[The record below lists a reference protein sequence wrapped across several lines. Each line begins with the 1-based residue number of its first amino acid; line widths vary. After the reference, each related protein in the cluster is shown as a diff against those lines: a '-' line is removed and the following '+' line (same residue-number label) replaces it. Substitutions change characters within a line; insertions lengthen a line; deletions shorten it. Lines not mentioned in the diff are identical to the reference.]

1 MSRELTAILDRE
13 ELFAR
18 IAQRVKTL
26 VDYSLFAVMLWNEGT
41 AQLENVFAVHY
52 GEPLPVR
59 FCVPLFKGITGNAAG
74 ERRRC
79 GWMMCAQDPR
89 YIEMPNSENVR
100 SEMVIPLLLQDR
112 LVGVLDLESIKVGAF
127 TAENERLLGILSSYI
142 AIALENS
149 RLYVESREHEAR
161 LQSDLDTA
169 REVQLQLLPQGVP
182 DIPGLDVSASYLP
195 ARDLGGDFYDVMP
208 YGERRAARGAGRR
221 IGQRHG
227 GGVVWIAGDWN
238 AARKYAADGSQ
249 SGRNAGRAEPAIV
262 RDRESVR
269 DSWRMLFAV
278 FNRRRRTFGDRNG
291 GIPHPVLARD
301 GEVKEIPIDGT
312 PLGLFRRFRIQRAH
326 RRYAAGRY
334 CGAGVGRDYGIDECD
349 GRAFWI

>member
-1 MSRELTAILDRE
+1 MSDTAQPAPGAAPADPKALPSFEQNQTLALLYDVSRELTAILDRD
-13 ELFAR
+13 ELLAC

-74 ERRRC
+74 ARAPVRVDDVRE
-79 GWMMCAQDPR
+79 DPR
-89 YIEMPNSENVR
+89 YIESPNSENVR
-100 SEMVIPLLLQDR
+100 SELVIPLLLQDR

-149 RLYVESREHEAR
+149 RLYVQSREHAAR

-182 DIPGLDVSASYLP
+182 EIPGLDVSASYLP

-208 YGERRAARGAGRR
+208 YGVRARGRGARR
-221 IGQRHG
+221 RFGKRHG
-227 GGVVWIAGDWN
+227 GGVVRIAGHRDV
-238 AARKYAADGSQ
+238 ARKHAANGSQ
-249 SGRNAGRAEPAIV
+249 PGRNAGGAEPAIV
-262 RDRESVR
+262 RDRDQSGIRGDAFRGVQ
-269 DSWRMLFAV
+269 
-278 FNRRRRTFGDRNG
+278 RRKRTSGDRQ
-291 GIPHPVLARD
+291 
-301 GEVKEIPIDGT
+301 
-312 PLGLFRRFRIQRAH
+312 RRNSAS
-326 RRYAAGRY
+326 
-334 CGAGVGRDYGIDECD
+334 GAGAR
-349 GRAFWI
+349 R